1 MKPEAHGGDL
11 LRMAATAGRDPASL
25 LDFSVN
31 VRPEGP
37 PEFIRAAL
45 FRAMTALAAYPSP
58 HAEEAMLAAARHH
71 GMDAS
76 RFVFGSGSN
85 ELIHALARVLR
96 KRGVPSVRVVEP
108 AFSEYAIAC
117 RLAGIK
123 AIPVWGGIIEKNQCV
138 PTTDTG
144 KDEAVP
150 TRDLLDALTDAPE
163 GSAVFLANPGNPSGL
178 FRTPD
183 KCLRLM
189 SSRSDLLWIIDE
201 AFVEYAGTETEA
213 SVLQRLPKNGIVLR
227 SLTKF
232 HAVPGV
238 RLGYL
243 AADAELA
250 QAIRDELPAW
260 SVNAFALAA
269 AQAVFADTSDFAAQT
284 RAENAERRAD
294 LAAALSSLPGIEVYP
309 SAANYV
315 LFRWPGAPRNLLG
328 ILLKRFGIAVR
339 DCSNYHGLKDGSW
352 FRAAVRFPEDHRR
365 LAEALSAI
373 RETTH
378 GISSSPLL
386 APPASPKP
394 NNVYGNTTPAV
405 PEHNTVCGFSP
416 SPLPETSASPESSNK
431 DSINIKVLGRG
442 GMGAWGKGG
451 ETLLKK
457 GFLLPS
463 PSISRRRPCHT
474 PALMLQGTSS
484 NAGKSILAAA
494 YCRIFRQDGYSVA
507 PFKAQNMSLNS
518 GVTAA
523 GDEMGRAQIVQAQA
537 ALVDPDARMNPILL
551 KPHSDTGSQVVVLG
565 QPIGHMGVL
574 DYFKKKKELWKT
586 VTEAYDSLAADHDV
600 MVLEGAG
607 SPGEINLKEHDVVN
621 MRMAEH
627 ARASVLLVGDI
638 DRGGVYASFLGTWMT
653 FTAAERRL
661 LTGYIVNRFRGDA
674 SLLGPAHEYMLN
686 HTGTPVLGTIPY
698 IRDLNIPEE
707 DMAGFSWGHTDCG
720 EKKAGTLDI
729 AVVMLRHVS
738 NYTDFAPLAA
748 EPDVRLRPVRRAE
761 EWGDPDVV
769 MLPGSK
775 SVVPDL
781 DDLRRSGLA
790 DNILS
795 HAERGKWIFGICGG
809 LQILG
814 RAILDPHGIESAAP
828 EVPGLGLM
836 DLRSTFAADKTLVRV
851 ANAETPL
858 GVPSGGYE
866 IHHGLTDHGPSALP
880 LFLRADRAYPSDA
893 ERICGYVS
901 GRRWATYLHGVF
913 DDDAFRRA
921 WLDHV
926 RADIGLAPQGRQLA
940 TYDLEKA
947 LDRLADIVRE
957 HSDMET
963 IYQSMGLK

>member
-178 FRTPD
+178 FRTPEE
-183 KCLRLM
+183 CLRLM
-189 SSRSDLLWIIDE
+189 SSRSDVLWIIDE

-339 DCSNYHGLKDGSW
+339 DCSNYRGLKDGSW

-378 GISSSPLL
+378 GVSS
-386 APPASPKP
+386 
-394 NNVYGNTTPAV
+394 
-405 PEHNTVCGFSP
+405 
-416 SPLPETSASPESSNK
+416 SPLPETPASPESGNK

-451 ETLLKK
+451 ESFSPEK
-457 GFLLPS
+457 FLLPS
-463 PSISRRRPCHT
+463 PGGST
-474 PALMLQGTSS
+474 PHPAPAAQPVIRAVSLTKKFGTFVAAHDITFEVQPGRIFGLLGP
-484 NAGKSILAAA
+484 NGAGKSTTFRMLCGLSRPTEGECFVAGMNLLTAGGAARA
-494 YCRIFRQDGYSVA
+494 KLGYMAQKFSLYGELTVQ
-507 PFKAQNMSLNS
+507 QNMRLMADLYGLERGRVKPRIEQLVEALDLETFRDVRAFNLPLGQKQRLAMACATLHEPPVLFLDEPTS
-518 GVTAA
+518 GVDPRTRREFWKHINAMTQNGVA
-523 GDEMGRAQIVQAQA
+523 VLVTTHFMEEAEYCDEI
-537 ALVDPDARMNPILL
+537 ALVFQGGIIARGTPDEL
-551 KPHSDTGSQVVVLG
+551 KGKAPGAAKNG
-565 QPIGHMGVL
+565 G
-574 DYFKKKKELWKT
+574 
-586 VTEAYDSLAADHDV
+586 AAD
-600 MVLEGAG
+600 MTLEEAFIAYIEEVQRKGG
-607 SPGEINLKEHDVVN
+607 
-621 MRMAEH
+621 H
-627 ARASVLLVGDI
+627 A
-638 DRGGVYASFLGTWMT
+638 
-653 FTAAERRL
+653 
-661 LTGYIVNRFRGDA
+661 
-674 SLLGPAHEYMLN
+674 
-686 HTGTPVLGTIPY
+686 
-698 IRDLNIPEE
+698 
-707 DMAGFSWGHTDCG
+707 
-720 EKKAGTLDI
+720 
-729 AVVMLRHVS
+729 
-738 NYTDFAPLAA
+738 
-748 EPDVRLRPVRRAE
+748 
-761 EWGDPDVV
+761 
-769 MLPGSK
+769 
-775 SVVPDL
+775 
-781 DDLRRSGLA
+781 
-790 DNILS
+790 
-795 HAERGKWIFGICGG
+795 
-809 LQILG
+809 
-814 RAILDPHGIESAAP
+814 
-828 EVPGLGLM
+828 
-836 DLRSTFAADKTLVRV
+836 
-851 ANAETPL
+851 
-858 GVPSGGYE
+858 
-866 IHHGLTDHGPSALP
+866 
-880 LFLRADRAYPSDA
+880 
-893 ERICGYVS
+893 
-901 GRRWATYLHGVF
+901 
-913 DDDAFRRA
+913 
-921 WLDHV
+921 
-926 RADIGLAPQGRQLA
+926 
-940 TYDLEKA
+940 
-947 LDRLADIVRE
+947 
-957 HSDMET
+957 
-963 IYQSMGLK
+963 

>member
-96 KRGVPSVRVVEP
+96 KRGVSSVRVVEP

-178 FRTPD
+178 FRTPEE
-183 KCLRLM
+183 CLRLM

-378 GISSSPLL
+378 GVSS
-386 APPASPKP
+386 
-394 NNVYGNTTPAV
+394 
-405 PEHNTVCGFSP
+405 
-416 SPLPETSASPESSNK
+416 SPLPETPASPESGNK

-451 ETLLKK
+451 ESPSPE
-457 GFLLPS
+457 GFILPS
-463 PSISRRRPCHT
+463 PGISRRPRHT

-653 FTAAERRL
+653 FTDAERRL

-674 SLLGPAHEYMLN
+674 SLLGPAHEYMLD
-686 HTGTPVLGTIPY
+686 HTGIPVLGTIPY

-720 EKKAGTLDI
+720 GKKAGTLDI

-790 DNILS
+790 DNILG

-851 ANAETPL
+851 ARAETPL

-880 LFLRADRAYPSDA
+880 LFLRADRAYPSEA

-940 TYDLEKA
+940 AYDLEKA

>member
-71 GMDAS
+71 EMDPS
-76 RFVFGSGSN
+76 GFVFGSGSN

-96 KRGVPSVRVVEP
+96 KRGVPSVHVVEP

-117 RLAGIK
+117 RLAGLEVF
-123 AIPVWGGIIEKNQCV
+123 PVWGGIIEKNQSV
-138 PTTDTG
+138 PKSYTE
-144 KDEAVP
+144 KDDAVP
-150 TRDLLDALTDAPE
+150 KQDLLGALTDAPA

-183 KCLRLM
+183 ECLRLM

-260 SVNAFALAA
+260 SVNAFALVA

-328 ILLKRFGIAVR
+328 ILLKCFGIAVR

-378 GISSSPLL
+378 GVSS
-386 APPASPKP
+386 
-394 NNVYGNTTPAV
+394 
-405 PEHNTVCGFSP
+405 
-416 SPLPETSASPESSNK
+416 SPLPETPASPESGNK

-451 ETLLKK
+451 ESPSPE

-463 PSISRRRPCHT
+463 PGGST
-474 PALMLQGTSS
+474 PHPAPAAQPVIRAVSLTKKFGTFVAAHDITFEVQPGRIFGLLGP
-484 NAGKSILAAA
+484 NGAGKSTTFRMLCGLSRPTEGECFVAGMNLLTAGGAARA
-494 YCRIFRQDGYSVA
+494 KLGYMAQKFSLYGELTVQ
-507 PFKAQNMSLNS
+507 QNMRLMADLYGLERGRVKPRIEQLVEALDLETFRDVRAFNLPLGQKQRLAMACATLHEPPVLFLDEPTS
-518 GVTAA
+518 GVDPRTRREFWKHINAMTQNGVA
-523 GDEMGRAQIVQAQA
+523 VLVTTHFMEEAEYCDEI
-537 ALVDPDARMNPILL
+537 ALVFQGGIIARGTPDEL
-551 KPHSDTGSQVVVLG
+551 KGKAPGAAKNG
-565 QPIGHMGVL
+565 G
-574 DYFKKKKELWKT
+574 
-586 VTEAYDSLAADHDV
+586 AAD
-600 MVLEGAG
+600 MTLEEAFIAYIEEVQRKGG
-607 SPGEINLKEHDVVN
+607 
-621 MRMAEH
+621 H
-627 ARASVLLVGDI
+627 A
-638 DRGGVYASFLGTWMT
+638 
-653 FTAAERRL
+653 
-661 LTGYIVNRFRGDA
+661 
-674 SLLGPAHEYMLN
+674 
-686 HTGTPVLGTIPY
+686 
-698 IRDLNIPEE
+698 
-707 DMAGFSWGHTDCG
+707 
-720 EKKAGTLDI
+720 
-729 AVVMLRHVS
+729 
-738 NYTDFAPLAA
+738 
-748 EPDVRLRPVRRAE
+748 
-761 EWGDPDVV
+761 
-769 MLPGSK
+769 
-775 SVVPDL
+775 
-781 DDLRRSGLA
+781 
-790 DNILS
+790 
-795 HAERGKWIFGICGG
+795 
-809 LQILG
+809 
-814 RAILDPHGIESAAP
+814 
-828 EVPGLGLM
+828 
-836 DLRSTFAADKTLVRV
+836 
-851 ANAETPL
+851 
-858 GVPSGGYE
+858 
-866 IHHGLTDHGPSALP
+866 
-880 LFLRADRAYPSDA
+880 
-893 ERICGYVS
+893 
-901 GRRWATYLHGVF
+901 
-913 DDDAFRRA
+913 
-921 WLDHV
+921 
-926 RADIGLAPQGRQLA
+926 
-940 TYDLEKA
+940 
-947 LDRLADIVRE
+947 
-957 HSDMET
+957 
-963 IYQSMGLK
+963 